1 MDKVVDKFHALQLF
15 TDTFAAETVHLTNEA
30 IGIYIRLLC
39 FNWTKNTKPF
49 TTESAYRICQC
60 RSDECKQIVDL
71 VLNEFFNKT
80 GISENTDYW
89 THKRLKSEHEYLT
102 AKYKKKSDAGK
113 LGMEIRYGSVSNKSL
128 TPIPK
133 PIPIPNKYNKME
145 ENGIQ
150 LAFTVFWELL
160 NHKRGSKK
168 LAWQRYLRECSE
180 HNPEELAKQF
190 NKYAETVDDKKK
202 YLAHVSTWLSQRR
215 FEDEANNK
223 PKEIIIPPVIYNDE
237 VLKKRGEF
245 GHFEEYE
252 DSKGNKYHKHKF
264 KPNAKVEPVN

>member
-49 TTESAYRICQC
+49 KQKEAYRICQC
-60 RSDECKQIVDL
+60 RSKECEAIVDL
-71 VLNEFFNKT
+71 VLNEFFIVGKK
-80 GISENTDYW
+80 GEDFIF
-89 THKRLKSEHEYLT
+89 THKRLVKEYDYLT
-102 AKYKKKSDAGK
+102 AKYKKKSEAGK

-128 TPIPK
+128 TPIPR
-133 PIPIPNKYNKME
+133 PRPNNIYIEDFNK
-145 ENGIQ
+145 
-150 LAFTVFWELL
+150 FWNLIRI
-160 NHKRGSKK
+160 KKGSKK
-168 LAWQRYLRECSE
+168 LAQQKFLKECEGQS
-180 HNPEELAKQF
+180 PEEIAQAFNRYSAEVKDKQF
-190 NKYAETVDDKKK
+190 V
-202 YLAHVSTWLSQRR
+202 AHVATWLSQRR

-223 PKEIIIPPVIYNDE
+223 PQEIIIPPVIYNDE
-237 VLKKRGEF
+237 VLKKRGDF

-252 DSKGNKYHKHKF
+252 DSKGNRYHKHKF

>member
-102 AKYKKKSDAGK
+102 AKYKKKSEAGK

-128 TPIPK
+128 TPIPR
-133 PIPIPNKYNKME
+133 PRPNNIYIDDFNK
-145 ENGIQ
+145 
-150 LAFTVFWELL
+150 FWNLIRI
-160 NHKRGSKK
+160 KKGSKK
-168 LAWQRYLRECSE
+168 LAQQKFLKECEGQS
-180 HNPEELAKQF
+180 PEEIAQAFNRYSAEVKDKQF
-190 NKYAETVDDKKK
+190 V
-202 YLAHVSTWLSQRR
+202 AHVATWLSQRR

-223 PKEIIIPPVIYNDE
+223 PQEIIIPPVIYNDE

-252 DSKGNKYHKHKF
+252 DSKGNRYHKHKF

>member
-102 AKYKKKSDAGK
+102 AKYKKKSEAGK

-128 TPIPK
+128 TPIPR
-133 PIPIPNKYNKME
+133 PRPNNIYIDDFNK
-145 ENGIQ
+145 
-150 LAFTVFWELL
+150 FWDLL
-160 NHKRGSKK
+160 RIKKGSKK
-168 LAWQRYLRECSE
+168 LAQQKFLKECQGQS
-180 HNPEELAKQF
+180 PEEIAQAFNRYSAEVKDKQF
-190 NKYAETVDDKKK
+190 V
-202 YLAHVSTWLSQRR
+202 AHVATWLSQRR

-223 PKEIIIPPVIYNDE
+223 PQEIIIPPVIYNDE
-237 VLKKRGEF
+237 VLKKRGDF

-252 DSKGNKYHKHKF
+252 DSKGNRYHKHKF

>member
-102 AKYKKKSDAGK
+102 AKYKKKSEAGK

-128 TPIPK
+128 TPIPR
-133 PIPIPNKYNKME
+133 PRPNNIYIDDFNK
-145 ENGIQ
+145 
-150 LAFTVFWELL
+150 FWNLIRI
-160 NHKRGSKK
+160 KKGSKK
-168 LAWQRYLRECSE
+168 LAQQKFLKECEGQS
-180 HNPEELAKQF
+180 PEEIAQAFNRYSAEVKDKQF
-190 NKYAETVDDKKK
+190 V
-202 YLAHVSTWLSQRR
+202 AHVATWLSQRR

-223 PKEIIIPPVIYNDE
+223 PQEIIIPPVIYNDE
-237 VLKKRGEF
+237 VLKKRGDF

-252 DSKGNKYHKHKF
+252 DSKGNRYHKHKF

>member
-1 MDKVVDKFHALQLF
+1 MEKVVDKFHALQLF
-15 TDTFAAETVHLTNEA
+15 TDTFAAETVHLTNDA

-49 TTESAYRICQC
+49 KAEEAFRICQC
-60 RSDECKQIVDL
+60 TSNKCEDQ
-71 VLNEFFNKT
+71 VLDVLEEFFIKDDSKKPYT
-80 GISENTDYW
+80 F
-89 THKRLKSEHEYLT
+89 THKRLVKEYEYLT

-133 PIPIPNKYNKME
+133 PRPIPNKYNKME

-160 NHKRGSKK
+160 NHRRGSKK
-168 LAWQRYLRECSE
+168 LAWQRYLRECPE
-180 HNPEELAKQF
+180 HDPEELAKHY

-215 FEDEANNK
+215 FEDEINNK
-223 PKEIIIPPVIYNDE
+223 PKEIVVPPVTYKGE
-237 VLKKRGEF
+237 VLRQVGEI
-245 GHFEEYE
+245 GQYVEYV
-252 DSKGNKYHKHKF
+252 DGKGNKYQKHKF
-264 KPNAKVEPVN
+264 KPNAVAEPVT